1 MKLSILALLFAGL
14 VLIGGASAASSDVT
28 VTGTVPSLLTFT
40 PPQGGNMPTLTPAV
54 AQPIVK
60 PDSFQI
66 QCNGAYTVTATAQA
80 DTMAANGHMLEW
92 DPVAILWVNNGHMLQ
107 NSMHLIGT
115 GTGAFGDKD
124 LAVIGVE
131 LVSGTGTPLTT
142 YNFNWAQTVTWND
155 YPDTP
160 YSIEVTFEASRVP

>member
-1 MKLSILALLFAGL
+1 MKLGILAMLLAGL
-14 VLIGGASAASSDVT
+14 VLIGCAAAADVT
-28 VTGTVPSLLTFT
+28 VTGTVPSILTFV
-40 PPQGGNMPTLTPAV
+40 PPVGGAMPSLTPEA
-54 AQPIVK
+54 AQPITK
-60 PDSFQI
+60 ADSFQI
-66 QCNGAYTVTATAQA
+66 KCNGAYIVTASAEA

-92 DPVAILWVNNGHMLQ
+92 DPINLFWVNNGHMLQ

-155 YPDTP
+155 YPDVG
-160 YSIEVTFEASRVP
+160 YNLEVEFQASRVP